1 MYKDQV
7 IITANLIDVCIS
19 ERKSSQCM
27 VWHGETELRARL
39 AIRNRHG
46 LSFVIVLNRA
56 HLPPTSDPWEIESG
70 GDSLLQLGH
79 SLHVQPE
86 RHVVQ
91 LVQGSPD
98 LRLPTYAE
106 LHGQPTEAVLREE
119 LTHWGLTGPA
129 FLFGAQEKA
138 VVFSSDFGNADFF
151 YYLLCN
157 EDVKDSQG
165 AIMHSAQAP
174 LKDLEIMQFL
184 YELGYWRAVVLHSD
198 PLHVNLLRVIFKNQQ
213 VNVHCASKISKRP
226 SSWPAEQ
233 PVGGRHRPFHVPAE
247 SQVVQEVDHFIDFN
261 IGDQEF
267 AQLFASHQHVLCDD
281 PAGLDLPEECK
292 SALAGLTPL

>member
-7 IITANLIDVCIS
+7 IFTANLIDVCIS

-70 GDSLLQLGH
+70 ADSLLQLGH
-79 SLHVQPE
+79 SLHVEPE

-98 LRLPTYAE
+98 MRLPTYVE

-119 LTHWGLTGPA
+119 LTHG
-129 FLFGAQEKA
+129 
-138 VVFSSDFGNADFF
+138 V
-151 YYLLCN
+151 
-157 EDVKDSQG
+157 
-165 AIMHSAQAP
+165 
-174 LKDLEIMQFL
+174 
-184 YELGYWRAVVLHSD
+184 
-198 PLHVNLLRVIFKNQQ
+198 
-213 VNVHCASKISKRP
+213 
-226 SSWPAEQ
+226 
-233 PVGGRHRPFHVPAE
+233 
-247 SQVVQEVDHFIDFN
+247 
-261 IGDQEF
+261 
-267 AQLFASHQHVLCDD
+267 
-281 PAGLDLPEECK
+281 
-292 SALAGLTPL
+292 